1 MDGPE
6 ISQRLRRSEA
16 NPSLKRFYQKK
27 PQSLTGFPKAKR
39 LLKMSWKNLFLRG
52 QVRKL
57 AKNQVHNLECT
68 LRQNLENVTL
78 FKKSN
83 SPHDMCL
90 FISPLCPKRFSQ
102 RSHLK
107 GFIPS

>member
-1 MDGPE
+1 MYVQITKIFITFFTLITLE
-6 ISQRLRRSEA
+6 FFYA
-16 NPSLKRFYQKK
+16 FMNCKRNKIKILIVFSKK
-27 PQSLTGFPKAKR
+27 R
-39 LLKMSWKNLFLRG
+39 
-52 QVRKL
+52 
-57 AKNQVHNLECT
+57 
-68 LRQNLENVTL
+68 NVTL
-78 FKKSN
+78 FNKSN